1 MKYHG
6 RYNDVAYYIKK
17 KGPMEFVPV
26 VAGVSLTAGQTIN
39 EAVGIAVAAIK
50 GGMPLEFVST
60 ITWPASPSTSR
71 SVKLDAPEKCECFCD
86 LMFKTIN
93 RGGTVSIGPGDSGG
107 VA

>member
-6 RYNDVAYYIKK
+6 RYRDVAYVIKK

-26 VAGVSLTAGQTIN
+26 VAGVALAAGQSMN
-39 EAVGIAVAAIK
+39 EAIENAVAAIK
-50 GGMPLEFVST
+50 GGLPLEFVST
-60 ITWPASPSTSR
+60 ISWPSNPTTSR
-71 SVKLDAPEKCECFCD
+71 AVRLDAPEKCECFCD

-107 VA
+107 IA

>member
-6 RYNDVAYYIKK
+6 YHKGVTYVIKK

-26 VAGVSLTAGQTIN
+26 VAGVALASGQTMN
-39 EAVGIAVAAIK
+39 EAVETAVAAIK

-60 ITWPASPSTSR
+60 ISWPSSPSTSR
-71 SVKLDAPEKCECFCD
+71 SVMLDAPEKCECFCD

>member
-6 RYNDVAYYIKK
+6 RYRDVAYVIKK

-26 VAGVSLTAGQTIN
+26 VAGVSLAAGQSMN
-39 EAVGIAVAAIK
+39 EAIENAIGAIK
-50 GGMPLEFVST
+50 GGLPLEFVST
-60 ITWPASPSTSR
+60 ISWPSSPATSR
-71 SVKLDAPEKCECFCD
+71 AVRLDAPEKCECFCD